1 MWDFTMTG
9 AGVVVLVSMAGG
21 DFITE
26 SDQVAASENGSAK
39 GTFLKF
45 APKSGT
51 PDAFPVE

>member
-1 MWDFTMTG
+1 MTG

-26 SDQVAASENGSAK
+26 SDPVAASENGSGQ